1 MYQYLDRPP
10 VTGDVVEFQLD
21 NRPNLPKGS
30 IRIVSSHNTQ
40 GIYIETVHCGIWI
53 YGKGANNWKV
63 IATKPGSEAQ
73 PGDTII
79 FTKRHQDNFLVLCK
93 QPEQPALSQSTPPTQ
108 ETTMNIQQLL
118 TALFGAEKP
127 TTDYDRR
134 PAFLVVAYDRDGSQI
149 GTATADS
156 VDAVK
161 EKVANTPEL
170 WGCKVLTYSLDQ
182 EVTVKVPV
190 KASKAK
196 LAVVAPAP
204 ITTSEDE

>member
-1 MYQYLDRPP
+1 M
-10 VTGDVVEFQLD
+10 T
-21 NRPNLPKGS
+21 
-30 IRIVSSHNTQ
+30 SS
-40 GIYIETVHCGIWI
+40 
-53 YGKGANNWKV
+53 
-63 IATKPGSEAQ
+63 
-73 PGDTII
+73 
-79 FTKRHQDNFLVLCK
+79 
-93 QPEQPALSQSTPPTQ
+93 
-108 ETTMNIQQLL
+108 IQQLL

-170 WGCKVLTYSLDQ
+170 WGYKVLTYSLDQ
-182 EVTVKVPV
+182 EVTVKAPV

-196 LAVVAPAP
+196 LAVATPAP